1 MSTPPPPPP
10 QHAPQQPAPFGQQ
23 QLAAAMPT
31 QVPPQGPQAPP
42 QPQPQRYWDGNAG
55 YSSPIPV
62 VTTHLGHAI
71 ASEWTKIR
79 SVRSTVWTLA
89 LTVVFTVGI
98 GLVFASSLSSEEY
111 VGMPLLAGGFFGLM
125 FGQLCVITL
134 GVLVITSEYGTGMI
148 RTTLTA
154 CPKRSRVLVAK
165 SLVFFALAFTVT
177 LVSTGLTALIHSS
190 MLSDQEVPSYDYDD
204 PFMEGSIENGELVA
218 TSGHWVGATVGASL
232 YVATL
237 GLLALAVGALLRHSA
252 GAITTMLGIVLVP
265 LIAALFMFGEGLAD
279 AREKLIEYSPLN
291 GLASLFRIPMVSGE
305 TATGWPMLGLL
316 AAVTLAAMI
325 GAMARLTT
333 SDV

>member
-1 MSTPPPPPP
+1 MSSTPPPPP
-10 QHAPQQPAPFGQQ
+10 QHAPQQQPTM
-23 QLAAAMPT
+23 AAMPAQT
-31 QVPPQGPQAPP
+31 PPPQAPP
-42 QPQPQRYWDGNAG
+42 HAVPQQQQQQQQYWDGNAG

-62 VTTHLGHAI
+62 VTTHLGHAV
-71 ASEWTKIR
+71 ASEWTKIKT
-79 SVRSTVWTLA
+79 VRSTVWTLA
-89 LTVVFTVGI
+89 LTVVLTVGI
-98 GLVFASSLSSEEY
+98 GLIFASALSTEEY
-111 VGMPLLAGGFFGLM
+111 VGMPLLSGGFFGLM

-154 CPKRSRVLVAK
+154 CPKRSRVLLAK
-165 SLVFFALAFTVT
+165 ALVFFALAFTVT

-190 MLSDQEVPSYDYDD
+190 MLSDQVVPSYDYDD

-218 TSGHWVGATVGASL
+218 TSGHWMGATVGAAL

-237 GLLALAVGALLRHSA
+237 GLLAMAVGALLRHSA

-265 LIAALFMFGEGLAD
+265 LIAALFMFGQSLEET
-279 AREKLIEYSPLN
+279 REKLIEYSPLN
-291 GLASLFRIPMVSGE
+291 GLASLFRIPIAGGE